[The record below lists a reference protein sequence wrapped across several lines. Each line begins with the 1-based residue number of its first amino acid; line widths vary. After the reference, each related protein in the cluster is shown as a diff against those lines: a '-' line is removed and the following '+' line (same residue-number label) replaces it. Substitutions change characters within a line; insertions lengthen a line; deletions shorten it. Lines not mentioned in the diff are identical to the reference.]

1 MGVQETV
8 AELLEPV
15 VETLEVDI
23 LDVEWNGNSLRITV
37 DRLLAEGEVHD
48 RTNGVTSDQLAQV
61 NRLISP
67 ILDQHDP
74 VPGRYTLEVTS
85 PGVERKL
92 ARPEHFVRAL
102 GEEVV
107 IKMHPTLEPRRLKGE
122 LLSCDAEAGT
132 IIVLAREIDGID
144 QKQTTEHVVDLAD
157 ISKARTSFEWGPG
170 PKPGQ
175 PGAKKG
181 QGGKKPHPK
190 QAQQNKQPN
199 REEKD
204 PT

>member
-1 MGVQETV
+1 MGIPETV
-8 AELLEPV
+8 TELLEPV
-15 VETLEVDI
+15 IETLEVEL
-23 LDVEWNGNSLRITV
+23 LDVEWNGNSLRIVV
-37 DRLLAEGEVHD
+37 DRMLAEGEVHD

-92 ARPEHFVRAL
+92 AKPEHFVRAV

-107 IKMHPTLEPRRLKGE
+107 VKLHPTLEPRRLKGE
-122 LLSCDAEAGT
+122 LVSCDTDAST
-132 IIVLAREIDGID
+132 ITVRANEIDGID
-144 QKQTTEHVVDLAD
+144 QKQITEHVVDLAD
-157 ISKARTSFEWGPG
+157 INKARTSFEWGPA
-170 PKPGQ
+170 PKPTG
-175 PGAKKG
+175 PP
-181 QGGKKPHPK
+181 KKPHPK

-204 PT
+204 PS